1 MAQRTFLIVYGYVPE
16 MSERRTPHRSA
27 HLAHV
32 KDAEASGRLTFA
44 AATMDPVDAA
54 YLVVSAP
61 NEADVHAWIAADP
74 YMKAGLIRSVV
85 IREIAVVT
93 GARP

>member
-1 MAQRTFLIVYGYVPE
+1 MAQRTFLTIYGYVPE

-54 YLVVSAP
+54 FLVVAAP
-61 NEADVHAWIAADP
+61 SEADVHAWVASDP
-74 YMKAGLIRSVV
+74 YMKAGLIRTVA
-85 IREIAVVT
+85 IREITVVT
-93 GARP
+93 GAHP